1 MLKSIKSYI
10 FSAVDD
16 SDYLYLLTSSAV
28 RNFHGEAVI
37 NESLLASKV
46 CEESFLCGDVG
57 GKKRL
62 LASVCES

>member
-1 MLKSIKSYI
+1 M
-10 FSAVDD
+10 DD
-16 SDYLYLLTSSAV
+16 SDDLYLLMSSAV

-46 CEESFLCGDVG
+46 CEDSFLCGDEG

-62 LASVCES
+62 